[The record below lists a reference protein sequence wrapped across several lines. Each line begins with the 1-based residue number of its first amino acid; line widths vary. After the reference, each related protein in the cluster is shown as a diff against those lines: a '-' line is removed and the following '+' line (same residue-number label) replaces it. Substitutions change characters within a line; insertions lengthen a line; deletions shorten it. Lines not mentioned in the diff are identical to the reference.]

1 MKPIISARGLGKE
14 YRLPLSA
21 CSGGYGTLR
30 EFLTSLPK
38 RVFSPSRS
46 KRGTFWALKDVDFDI
61 YPGERVGLIGR
72 NGAGKSTLLKVLSRI
87 TEPTAGEVILR
98 GRVGSLLEVGAG
110 FHPELSGRENVYLN
124 GTILGMPKAAITKRF
139 DEIVDF
145 AEIEK
150 FIDMPVKHY
159 SSGMYM
165 RLAFAIAAHLDQ
177 QILIV
182 DEVLA
187 VGDTDF
193 QRKCLGKMEAI
204 SQKDGRTILFVSHSF
219 EMLRQFCKQG
229 MFLHKGELIAKGD
242 FADAE
247 TAYLQSG
254 AAPLQ
259 MFTGYENVMEIFQRS
274 FEEHPKL
281 YENVLEAR
289 LSDFSDEKLPTYA
302 CPGDEL
308 YRTSGHWK
316 KMLARYGFTANCFCR
331 GRNVLELACGCGWG
345 ATILARYARRVTA
358 VDPNPAII
366 RKAAEYWSDV
376 PVSWMRAEAAQAP
389 GLLQGKKFDVVFMG
403 DALAFLPLEELKA
416 LLPELLGLI
425 APGGLLVLSSYYP
438 DIDKERK
445 RIQEENPLLTGL
457 LLCSEL
463 KDLLCSELDD
473 HVILGNLLFIG
484 KMPD

>member
-14 YRLPLSA
+14 YRLPQSA

-38 RVFSPSRS
+38 CVFSPSRS
-46 KRGTFWALKDVDFDI
+46 KRKTFWALKDVDFDI

-124 GTILGMPKAAITKRF
+124 GAILGMRKAAIRQRF

-204 SQKDGRTILFVSHSF
+204 SQEDGRTILFVSHSF

-229 MFLHKGELIAKGD
+229 MFLHKGELIAKGA

-254 AAPLQ
+254 TAPLQ

-281 YENVLEAR
+281 YENVLSINR
-289 LSDFSDEKLPTYA
+289 SNFLDENLQAYA
-302 CPGDEL
+302 CPGDTL

-316 KMLARYGFTANCFCR
+316 KMLARYGFTASCFCR
-331 GRNVLELACGCGWG
+331 GKSVLELACGCGWG
-345 ATILARYARRVTA
+345 AVILARYARKVTA
-358 VDPNPAII
+358 IDPNPVVI

-376 PVSWMRAEAAQAP
+376 PVNWMRAEAAQAP

-403 DALAFLPLEELKA
+403 DSLAFLPLEELKA

-445 RIQEENPLLTGL
+445 RVQEENPRLTGL

-463 KDLLCSELDD
+463 KDLLCDELDD

-484 KMPD
+484 KLSE

>member
-1 MKPIISARGLGKE
+1 M
-14 YRLPLSA
+14 
-21 CSGGYGTLR
+21 R
-30 EFLTSLPK
+30 EFLTSLPS
-38 RVFSPSRS
+38 RMFQSSRS
-46 KRGTFWALKDVDFDI
+46 ERRTFWALKDLDFDI

-87 TEPTAGEVILR
+87 TEPTTGAVTLR

-110 FHPELSGRENVYLN
+110 FHPELSGRENVFLN
-124 GTILGMPKAAITKRF
+124 GAILGMPKKAITKRF

-187 VGDTDF
+187 VGDADF

-229 MFLHKGELIAKGD
+229 MFLHKGRLIAKGD
-242 FADAE
+242 FAEAE

-254 AAPLQ
+254 TAPLF
-259 MFTGYENVMEIFQRS
+259 MFTGYENVMDIFQRS
-274 FEEHPKL
+274 YDEHPRL
-281 YENVLEAR
+281 FENVLQAR
-289 LSDFSDEKLPTYA
+289 LSDFTDEKLPNYA
-302 CPGDEL
+302 CPGDEE

-316 KMLARYGFTANCFCR
+316 KMLARYAFTASCFCR
-331 GRNVLELACGCGWG
+331 GRNVLEVGCGCGWG
-345 ATILARYARRVTA
+345 ATILARYARGVTA
-358 VDPNPAII
+358 VDPNPEII
-366 RKAAEYWSDV
+366 RRASQFWSEASV
-376 PVSWMRAEAAQAP
+376 NWMRADTAQVP
-389 GLLQGKKFDVVFMG
+389 VLLQGRKFDVVFMG
-403 DALAFLPLEELKA
+403 DGLAFLPHAELRK
-416 LLPELLGLI
+416 LLSELLTLI
-425 APGGLLVLSSYYP
+425 APGGLLVLSSYFP
-438 DIDKERK
+438 DTEKDREQVQQKN
-445 RIQEENPLLTGL
+445 QLLVGL

-463 KDLLCSELDD
+463 KEFLGGRMGDYI
-473 HVILGNLLFIG
+473 ILSNQLFVG
-484 KMPD
+484 RLPD

>member
-14 YRLPLSA
+14 YRLPQSA

-46 KRGTFWALKDVDFDI
+46 ERKTFWALKDVDFDI

-124 GTILGMPKAAITKRF
+124 GTILGMSKAAITKRF

-145 AEIEK
+145 AEIET

-229 MFLHKGELIAKGD
+229 MFLHKGELIAKGA

-254 AAPLQ
+254 TAPLQ
-259 MFTGYENVMEIFQRS
+259 MFTGYENVMDISQRS

-289 LSDFSDEKLPTYA
+289 LSDFTDEKLPNYA

-376 PVSWMRAEAAQAP
+376 PVNWMRAEATQATE
-389 GLLQGKKFDVVFMG
+389 LLQGKNFDVVFLG
-403 DALAFLPLEELKA
+403 DGLAFLPHEELVK
-416 LLPELLGLI
+416 LLPAILTLI
-425 APGGLLVLSSYYP
+425 APGGIVVLSSYFP
-438 DIDKERK
+438 DDANERQRVQK
-445 RIQEENPLLTGL
+445 ANPLLSGIL
-457 LLCSEL
+457 LSSEL
-463 KDLLCSELDD
+463 MELLGKQLDD
-473 HVILGNLLFIG
+473 YVLLGNQLFIG
-484 KMPD
+484 KLPE